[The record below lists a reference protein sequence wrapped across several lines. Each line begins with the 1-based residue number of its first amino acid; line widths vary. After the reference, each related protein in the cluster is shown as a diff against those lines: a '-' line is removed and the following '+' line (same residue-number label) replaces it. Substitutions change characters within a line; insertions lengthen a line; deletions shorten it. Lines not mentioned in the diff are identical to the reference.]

1 MVLTENEKKAL
12 DEKMTNPETNV
23 KCPRCGNEL
32 EYKEYSCGCIVKCK
46 TKGCIEA
53 SLRGI

>member
-46 TKGCIEA
+46 TNGCIEA